1 MKPEMMT
8 KDTEQEEYSDGNG
21 IDSIISKVEE
31 YIANPKMVTPETLT
45 ELKEDL
51 IDLKEFLD
59 GDSSEEPME
68 DDEENKPSLTISIGK
83 KLRGE

>member
-1 MKPEMMT
+1 MMT
-8 KDTEQEEYSDGNG
+8 KDTEQEGYSEGNG
-21 IDSIISKVEE
+21 IDSIIQAVEE

-68 DDEENKPSLTISIGK
+68 DDENKPSLTISIGK